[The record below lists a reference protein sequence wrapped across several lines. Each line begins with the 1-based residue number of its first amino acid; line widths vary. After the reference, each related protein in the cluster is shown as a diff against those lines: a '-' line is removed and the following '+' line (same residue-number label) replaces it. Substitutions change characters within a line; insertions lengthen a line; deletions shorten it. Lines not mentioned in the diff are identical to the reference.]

1 MYDIFTYISHKN
13 PPFMDR
19 QIYKSSHGSFG
30 ISCEENNP
38 TSSNRIRWAEDVM
51 LPIVGQIFIAVR
63 CLYMTRL
70 GEFFSPR
77 LKIPVEIWES
87 CIDKNSWSFLL
98 VSKNLTLDVKHEFQN
113 KSQCFP
119 ATSSPLPCHPSTCG
133 LFPLWIRSQCH
144 HTWPSGTNAL
154 SNEVEG
160 IAQPRV
166 APRGNS
172 VSKGVIWKML
182 DTSLLYPYWVISLL
196 GVAKIP
202 AKLHRCN

>member
-1 MYDIFTYISHKN
+1 MIPIPSMYDIFTYISHKN

-119 ATSSPLPCHPSTCG
+119 ATSSPLQSKFRLNKPYESSLWFLIDSHAHYLEDHPS
-133 LFPLWIRSQCH
+133 
-144 HTWPSGTNAL
+144 
-154 SNEVEG
+154 
-160 IAQPRV
+160 
-166 APRGNS
+166 
-172 VSKGVIWKML
+172 
-182 DTSLLYPYWVISLL
+182 
-196 GVAKIP
+196 
-202 AKLHRCN
+202 